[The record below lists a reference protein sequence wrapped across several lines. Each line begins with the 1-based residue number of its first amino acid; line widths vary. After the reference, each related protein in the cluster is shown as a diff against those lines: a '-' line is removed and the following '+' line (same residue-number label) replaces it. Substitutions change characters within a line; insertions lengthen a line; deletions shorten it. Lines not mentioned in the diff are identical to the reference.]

1 MGTCARGPD
10 NRLDSL
16 YGKYIPT
23 IKKEAVNKT
32 QEPKTP
38 QVRNVNTDPS
48 KAPSLK
54 EILKSSENEQKK
66 KDHEDFVKRIGK
78 GGQPIPFVLFDES
91 ELTVDTPTVPSFDYA
106 ALMKH

>member
-1 MGTCARGPD
+1 MGTCARGPE

-23 IKKEAVNKT
+23 AKIEAAKKS

-66 KDHEDFVKRIGK
+66 KDH
-78 GGQPIPFVLFDES
+78 
-91 ELTVDTPTVPSFDYA
+91 
-106 ALMKH
+106 